1 MAARTGW
8 PPVQKG
14 VEAVLSE
21 GLRVRAAAVIN
32 RLLGFKGT
40 AVQDVRFEG
49 AALVVSVRLTSGL
62 LVCPCGRSSRARY
75 DRSRRRWRHLD
86 FGRCRVWIEA
96 EIRRVDC
103 RGCGQ
108 VRTEWTS
115 WARPGS
121 RFTRDF
127 EDMAC
132 WLVKR
137 MSKTGVA
144 KLLGTTWE
152 KVDAL
157 VRALV
162 DAHLD
167 IDRLGNLYRIGV
179 DEIAYRKG
187 RKFLTVV
194 ADHDTGRVVF
204 VGEGRNQQV
213 FGDFLESLGEAGRA
227 RIEAVSMD
235 MTAIYRKA
243 ATAHVPHAAIC
254 LDPFHVVKWAGEA
267 LDVAYST
274 CPEHGVKISVDGL
287 TPAKTW
293 QRVRGALR
301 QPAEKH
307 DPTRA
312 AIIEQLRRKHPR
324 LHRAW
329 RLKEDLR
336 QLYQVPADDADDHL
350 RRWITRAA
358 RSGINAFV
366 TLARRLRRHRTGVLN
381 AIHRQLSNSLLEGI
395 NAGIRLIQRR
405 AHGYAS
411 LDNLIEMIHFNHGG
425 VATPLPTET

>member
-1 MAARTGW
+1 M
-8 PPVQKG
+8 
-14 VEAVLSE
+14 
-21 GLRVRAAAVIN
+21 RAATAIN

-40 AVQDVRFEG
+40 AVEEVRFEG
-49 AALVVSVRLTSGL
+49 AAMVVSVRLTSRM
-62 LVCPCGRSSRARY
+62 LVCPCGRTSRARY

-108 VRTEWTS
+108 VRSEWMP

-121 RFTRDF
+121 RHTRDF
-127 EDMAC
+127 EDMAA
-132 WLVKR
+132 WLVKQ

-157 VRALV
+157 VRTLV
-162 DAHLD
+162 DDHLD
-167 IDRLGNLYRIGV
+167 LDRLDHLYRIGV

-204 VGEGRNQQV
+204 VGQGRTQHV
-213 FGDFLESLGEAGRA
+213 FGEFFAALGAAGRA

-235 MTAIYRKA
+235 MTQIYRKA
-243 ATAHVPHAAIC
+243 TTAHVPHAAIC

-267 LDVAYST
+267 LDLAYQTSR
-274 CPEHGVKISVDGL
+274 EQGVQISVAGL
-287 TPAKTW
+287 TPGQTW

-301 QPAEKH
+301 QPGEKH

-329 RLKEDLR
+329 RLKENLR
-336 QLYQVPADDADDHL
+336 ELYQIPAAAVDDHL
-350 RRWITRAA
+350 RRWINRAL
-358 RSGINAFV
+358 RSGIPAFV
-366 TLARRLRRHRTGVLN
+366 TLARRLRRHRVGVLN
-381 AIHRQLSNSLLEGI
+381 AIHLGLSNSLLEGI

-405 AHGYAS
+405 AHGYAD
-411 LDNLIEMIHFNHGG
+411 LDNLIEMIHLCHGG
-425 VATPLPTET
+425 IATQLPTGTR

>member
-1 MAARTGW
+1 
-8 PPVQKG
+8 
-14 VEAVLSE
+14 
-21 GLRVRAAAVIN
+21 VRAASVLN
-32 RLLGFKGT
+32 RLLGFEGT
-40 AVQDVRFEG
+40 VVEDACFTDTAIVVR
-49 AALVVSVRLTSGL
+49 VRLRSRV
-62 LVCPCGRSSRARY
+62 LVCPCGRVSKARY
-75 DRSRRRWRHLD
+75 DRSRRQWRHVD
-86 FGRCRVWIEA
+86 FGRHQVLIEA

-108 VRTEWTS
+108 VRSEWMP
-115 WARPGS
+115 WARPGA
-121 RFTRDF
+121 RHTRDF
-127 EDMAC
+127 ENMAA

-137 MSKTGVA
+137 MSKNGVA
-144 KLLGTTWE
+144 MLLRTTWE
-152 KVDAL
+152 TVDAL
-157 VRALV
+157 VRRLV
-162 DAHLD
+162 DEHLD
-167 IDRLGNLYRIGV
+167 SDRLDNLYRIGV

-204 VGEGRNQQV
+204 VGEGRSQHV
-213 FGDFLESLGEAGRA
+213 LGEFLESLGPAGRA

-235 MTAIYRKA
+235 MTPIYRKA
-243 ATAHVPHAAIC
+243 TTTHVPHAAIC
-254 LDPFHVVKWAGEA
+254 LDPFHAIKWAGEA

-274 CPEHGVKISVDGL
+274 TTELGVKISVTGL

-336 QLYQVPADDADDHL
+336 QLYQIPAADADDHL
-350 RRWITRAA
+350 RRWINRAL
-358 RSGINAFV
+358 RCGINAFV
-366 TLARRLRRHRTGVLN
+366 VLAKRLRRHRAGILN
-381 AIHRQLSNSLLEGI
+381 AIHLQLSNSLLEGV

-405 AHGYAS
+405 AHGYAD
-411 LDNLIEMIHFNHGG
+411 LDNLTEMIHLCHGG
-425 VATPLPTET
+425 VTTPLPTATR

>member
-1 MAARTGW
+1 M
-8 PPVQKG
+8 
-14 VEAVLSE
+14 
-21 GLRVRAAAVIN
+21 RAATVIN

-40 AVQDVRFEG
+40 VVQDVRFTED
-49 AALVVSVRLTSGL
+49 AVVVSVRLSSRV
-62 LVCPCGRSSRARY
+62 LVCPCGRTSRARY
-75 DRSRRRWRHLD
+75 DRSRRTWRHLD
-86 FGRCRVWIEA
+86 FGRYRVLIEA

-108 VRTEWTS
+108 VRSEWMP
-115 WARPGS
+115 WARPGA
-121 RFTRDF
+121 RHTRDF
-127 EDMAC
+127 EDMAA

-144 KLLGTTWE
+144 ALLRTTWE
-152 KVDAL
+152 TVDAL
-157 VRALV
+157 VARLV
-162 DAHLD
+162 DEHLD
-167 IDRLGNLYRIGV
+167 SGRLDNIYRIGV

-194 ADHDTGRVVF
+194 ADHDSGRVLF
-204 VGEGRNQQV
+204 VGEGRSQHV
-213 FGDFLESLGEAGRA
+213 FGEFFTSLGAAGRA
-227 RIEAVSMD
+227 RIAAVSMD

-243 ATAHVPHAAIC
+243 TTAHVPHAKIC
-254 LDPFHVVKWAGEA
+254 LDPFHVIKWAGEA

-274 CPEHGVKISVDGL
+274 TPEQGVKISVDGL

-301 QPAEKH
+301 QPAGKH

-336 QLYQVPADDADDHL
+336 RLYQIPAADAEDHL
-350 RRWITRAA
+350 RRWINRAK
-358 RSGINAFV
+358 RSGIKVFV
-366 TLARRLRRHRTGVLN
+366 ILARRLRRHHDGILN
-381 AIHRQLSNSLLEGI
+381 AIHLHLSNSILEGI

-411 LDNLIEMIHFNHGG
+411 LDNLIEMIHLCHGG
-425 VATPLPTET
+425 TTTPLPTETP

>member
-1 MAARTGW
+1 
-8 PPVQKG
+8 
-14 VEAVLSE
+14 
-21 GLRVRAAAVIN
+21 VRAATVIN

-40 AVQDVRFEG
+40 VVEDVRFTDAEV
-49 AALVVSVRLTSGL
+49 LVSVRLSSAV
-62 LVCPCGRSSRARY
+62 LVCPCGWTGKARY
-75 DRSRRRWRHLD
+75 DRSRRTWRHLD
-86 FGRCRVWIEA
+86 FGRYRVLIEA

-108 VRTEWTS
+108 VRTEWMP
-115 WARPGS
+115 WARPGA
-121 RFTRDF
+121 RHTRDF
-127 EDMAC
+127 EDMAA

-144 KLLGTTWE
+144 KLLGSTWE
-152 KVDAL
+152 TIDAL
-157 VRALV
+157 VARLV

-167 IDRLGNLYRIGV
+167 SDRLDNLYRIGV
-179 DEIAYRKG
+179 DEIAYRRG

-194 ADHDTGRVVF
+194 ADHDTGRVLF
-204 VGEGRNQQV
+204 VGEGRNQHV
-213 FGDFLESLGEAGRA
+213 FGEFFASLGEAGRA

-243 ATAHVPHAAIC
+243 TTAHVPHAAIC
-254 LDPFHVVKWAGEA
+254 LDPFHVIKWAGEA
-267 LDVAYST
+267 LDLAYNT
-274 CPEHGVKISVDGL
+274 VREQGVKIGVDGL
-287 TPAKTW
+287 THAETAQK
-293 QRVRGALR
+293 VRGALR
-301 QPAEKH
+301 QPGEKH

-336 QLYQVPADDADDHL
+336 RLYQILGTDADDHL
-350 RRWITRAA
+350 RRWINRAL

-366 TLARRLRRHRTGVLN
+366 TLARRLRRHREGILN
-381 AIHRQLSNSLLEGI
+381 AIHLQLSNSLLEGI

-405 AHGYAS
+405 AHGYAD
-411 LDNLIEMIHFNHGG
+411 LDNLIEMIHFCHGG
-425 VATPLPTET
+425 TATPLPTGTR

>member
-1 MAARTGW
+1 M
-8 PPVQKG
+8 
-14 VEAVLSE
+14 
-21 GLRVRAAAVIN
+21 
-32 RLLGFKGT
+32 
-40 AVQDVRFEG
+40 
-49 AALVVSVRLTSGL
+49 VVSVRLTSL
-62 LVCPCGRSSRARY
+62 MLVCPCGRTSRARY
-75 DRSRRRWRHLD
+75 DRSRRRWRHLN
-86 FGRCRVWIEA
+86 FGRSAVVIEA

-103 RGCGQ
+103 RGCGR
-108 VRTEWTS
+108 VRTEWTP

-144 KLLGTTWE
+144 KLLGTTWA

-162 DAHLD
+162 DVHLD
-167 IDRLGNLYRIGV
+167 SDRLSKLYRIGV
-179 DEIAYRKG
+179 DEIAYRRG

-194 ADHDTGRVVF
+194 ADHDTGRVLF
-204 VGEGRNQQV
+204 VGEGRTQHV
-213 FGDFLESLGEAGRA
+213 FGDFLASLGEDGRA

-235 MTAIYRKA
+235 MTPIYRKA
-243 ATAHVPHAAIC
+243 AITHIPHAKVC
-254 LDPFHVVKWAGEA
+254 LDPFHVIKWAGEA
-267 LDVAYST
+267 LDLAYQT
-274 CPEHGVKISVDGL
+274 CREQGVKISVDTM
-287 TPAKTW
+287 TPTQTW
-293 QRVRGALR
+293 QKVRGALR
-301 QPAEKH
+301 QPGEKH

-329 RLKEDLR
+329 LLKEELR
-336 QLYQVPADDADDHL
+336 RLYQVPAADAAEHL
-350 RRWITRAA
+350 RRWTNRAR

-366 TLARRLRRHRTGVLN
+366 TLAKRLRRHRDGVLN
-381 AIHRQLSNSLLEGI
+381 AIDLQLSNSLLEAI

-405 AHGYAS
+405 AHGYAD
-411 LDNLIEMIHFNHGG
+411 LDNLIEMIHFCHGG
-425 VATPLPTET
+425 VPTQLPTET

>member
-1 MAARTGW
+1 
-8 PPVQKG
+8 
-14 VEAVLSE
+14 
-21 GLRVRAAAVIN
+21 VRAATAIN
-32 RLLGFKGT
+32 RLLGFRGT
-40 AVQDVRFEG
+40 AVEEVRFEG
-49 AALVVSVRLTSGL
+49 AAMVVSVRLTSRM
-62 LVCPCGRSSRARY
+62 LVCPCGRTSRARY

-86 FGRCRVWIEA
+86 FGRSRVWIEA

-108 VRTEWTS
+108 VRSEWMP

-121 RFTRDF
+121 RHTRDF
-127 EDMAC
+127 EDMAA

-144 KLLGTTWE
+144 QLLGTTWE

-157 VRALV
+157 VRTLV
-162 DAHLD
+162 DEHLD
-167 IDRLGNLYRIGV
+167 IDRLDNLYRIGV

-204 VGEGRNQQV
+204 VGQGRTQHI
-213 FGDFLESLGEAGRA
+213 FGEFFAALGAAGRA

-235 MTAIYRKA
+235 MTQIYRKA
-243 ATAHVPHAAIC
+243 TTAHVPHAAIC

-267 LDVAYST
+267 LDLAYQT
-274 CPEHGVKISVDGL
+274 GREQGVQISVAGL
-287 TPAKTW
+287 THAQTW
-293 QRVRGALR
+293 QQVRGALR

-307 DPTRA
+307 DPTRT

-336 QLYQVPADDADDHL
+336 QLYQVPAADADDHL
-350 RRWITRAA
+350 RRWINRAL
-358 RSGINAFV
+358 RSPIAAFV
-366 TLARRLRRHRTGVLN
+366 TLARRLRRHRVGVLN
-381 AIHRQLSNSLLEGI
+381 AIHLGLSNSLVEGI

-405 AHGYAS
+405 AHGYAN
-411 LDNLIEMIHFNHGG
+411 LDNLIEMIHLCHGG
-425 VATPLPTET
+425 IATHLPTGTR

>member
-1 MAARTGW
+1 M
-8 PPVQKG
+8 
-14 VEAVLSE
+14 
-21 GLRVRAAAVIN
+21 RAAAVIN

-40 AVQDVRFEG
+40 AVEGMRFEG
-49 AALVVSVRLTSGL
+49 AAMVVSVRLTSRML
-62 LVCPCGRSSRARY
+62 ACPCGRTSRARY

-86 FGRCRVWIEA
+86 FGRCSVWIEA

-103 RGCGQ
+103 RGCGR
-108 VRTEWTS
+108 VRTEWVP
-115 WARPGS
+115 WARPGA
-121 RFTRDF
+121 RYTRDF

-144 KLLGTTWE
+144 ELLGTTWAT
-152 KVDAL
+152 VDAL
-157 VRALV
+157 VARLV
-162 DAHLD
+162 DVHLD
-167 IDRLGNLYRIGV
+167 IDRLDNLYRIGV

-204 VGEGRNQQV
+204 VGEGRNQHV
-213 FGDFLESLGEAGRA
+213 FGEFFEMLGEAGRA

-235 MTAIYRKA
+235 MTQIYRKA
-243 ATAHVPHAAIC
+243 TTAHVPHAQVC

-267 LDVAYST
+267 LDLAYQT
-274 CPEHGVKISVDGL
+274 CREQGVKISVNAM
-287 TPAKTW
+287 TPAQTW
-293 QRVRGALR
+293 QKVRGALR
-301 QPAEKH
+301 QPSEKH

-329 RLKEDLR
+329 RLKEELR
-336 QLYQVPADDADDHL
+336 QLYQVPTDDADDHL
-350 RRWITRAA
+350 RRWINRAR

-366 TLARRLRRHRTGVLN
+366 TLAKRLRRHRAGILN
-381 AIHRQLSNSLLEGI
+381 AIHLQLSNSLLEGI

-411 LDNLIEMIHFNHGG
+411 LDNLIEMIHFCHGG